1 MKELI
6 FSKAEMEKLAVAR
19 NKSVTFDE
27 DRPETAPERAVKIR
41 RVNPPRGSPR
51 YA

>member
-27 DRPETAPERAVKIR
+27 DRLETAPERAVKIR
-41 RVNPPRGSPR
+41 RVNPPRGSSR